1 MNTRGQALV
10 EYALIIGV
18 VAAAVAAMATYM
30 KRGVQSN
37 VKVAADA
44 MSPLR
49 ALNSKA
55 DPTGEETQLMGI
67 RYESGDR
74 RPTNTTSLIGY
85 VAQRESAVTTQT
97 NQVSSSVFGTST
109 KVSTTGSLTSRGP
122 GVSSY
127 SEVVVNDR

>member
-1 MNTRGQALV
+1 MV
-10 EYALIIGV
+10 EYALIIAM
-18 VAAAVAAMATYM
+18 VAAAVVGMSAYM

-37 VKVAADA
+37 IKAAADA
-44 MSPLR
+44 MSPMR

-55 DPTGEETQLMGI
+55 DPTGEAAQLMGI

-74 RPTNTTSLIGY
+74 RPTNSTSLLGT
-85 VAQRESAVTTQT
+85 VLARESAVTTQT
-97 NQVSSSVFGTST
+97 NRVSTSALGTNT
-109 KVSTTGSLTSRGP
+109 KVSTSGALTKRGA